1 MYPKIIGY
9 DEYGNIIKLSTW
21 HLINGK
27 WHYIEQDWENMQIF
41 INGEEEEK
49 T

>member
-1 MYPKIIGY
+1 MNPVISY
-9 DEYGNIIKLSTW
+9 DEHGNIIKLSTC

-27 WHYIEQDWENMQIF
+27 WHYIEQDWENMQF
-41 INGEEEEK
+41 FTDGEEEK